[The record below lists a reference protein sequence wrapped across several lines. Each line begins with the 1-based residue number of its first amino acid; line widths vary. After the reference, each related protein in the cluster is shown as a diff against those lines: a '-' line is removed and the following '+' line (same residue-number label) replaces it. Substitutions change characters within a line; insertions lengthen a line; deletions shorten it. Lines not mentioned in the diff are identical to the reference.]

1 MERKLVYDPDHDLH
15 EVDQFGFVDLRSAYE
30 RGTIPGD
37 MSFEELEFNQVADP
51 TVLLPKSDDVFDRLR
66 KAQYVR
72 EQLSQA
78 SDSDAKDLAES
89 VVEKADSV
97 TYN

>member
-1 MERKLVYDPDHDLH
+1 MILIMISMRLISSVLLISVLPMSVVL
-15 EVDQFGFVDLRSAYE
+15 F
-30 RGTIPGD
+30 PGD

-78 SDSDAKDLAES
+78 PDSDAKDLAES
-89 VVEKADSV
+89 VVEKTDSV